1 MQCKKKKNHDTAY
14 KNITVTAISNLQGRI
29 CFFV

>member
-1 MQCKKKKNHDTAY
+1 MQCKKEYHDTAY